1 MSSLKE
7 EAVMDTLRYQLAEE
21 CARQQLEGK
30 APSAATLRLL
40 RRVANS
46 ELCCRQRLFFFTD
59 LSRALPSISRALEE
73 SLLRRPGWLTL
84 ESAPGSAPVGLGP
97 YPAAALL
104 FNGIWFFLQAHSPSL
119 KLSLFPWADGFFLR
133 MSGAG
138 ALSPVTISP
147 GSDAALTLG
156 TLTHLTA
163 LAGGRFFTAAGSQ
176 SLSLAFFLPACSGK
190 DPGFYLPTQLVA
202 DRFGPLHLF
211 LAGYTVPPDW
221 EEK

>member
-1 MSSLKE
+1 
-7 EAVMDTLRYQLAEE
+7 MDTLRYQLAEE

-46 ELCCRQRLFFFTD
+46 ELCCRQRLFFSTD
-59 LSRALPSISRALEE
+59 LSLALPSVSRALEE

-84 ESAPGSAPVGLGP
+84 ESPAGSAPVGLGP

-104 FNGIWFFLQAHSPSL
+104 FNGIWLFLQAHSPVL
-119 KLSLFPWADGFFLR
+119 NLSLVPWEEGFLLR

-138 ALSPVTISP
+138 ALSPVTVCP

-163 LAGGRFFTAAGSQ
+163 LAGGRFFTAAGRQ

-190 DPGFYLPTQLVA
+190 DPGFYLPAQLVG